1 MDPILVITNIPDK
14 TTALKLAEELI
25 SKKLAAC
32 VNLQAECTSIYQ
44 WQDKIET
51 TSELPVFIKTLAE
64 HYAEIEKIILKI
76 HPGELPEIIS
86 VSISGGLPAY
96 LQWISDETATSNK
109 N

>member
-1 MDPILVITNIPDK
+1 MDPILVITNLPDK
-14 TTALKLAEELI
+14 TTALELAEKLI

-32 VNLQAECTSIYQ
+32 VNLQAECTSIYR
-44 WQDKIET
+44 WQDKIEN

-64 HYAEIEKIILKI
+64 HYPEVEKIIKEM
-76 HPGELPEIIS
+76 HPDELPEIIS